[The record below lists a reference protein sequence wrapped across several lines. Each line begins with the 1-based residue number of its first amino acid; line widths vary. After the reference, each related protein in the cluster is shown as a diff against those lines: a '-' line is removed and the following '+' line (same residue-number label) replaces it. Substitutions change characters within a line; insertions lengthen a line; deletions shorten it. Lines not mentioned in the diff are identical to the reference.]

1 MKTITVMG
9 AGNGGFS
16 AAADLSLRGFQVT
29 LFEHP
34 SFAGNIE
41 TIRRSGAIGL
51 STLPSTGLAGGFAR
65 PACITT
71 DMEQAI
77 AGSEVI
83 FVIVPAFAHII
94 FAQAMAPFLRSGQM
108 VILMPGGFGG
118 SILFRKAL
126 RAAGGPAGVLVAE
139 TSTLPYAC
147 RKLDDVSVW
156 IRGRKETFDLAA
168 YPAADT
174 KQVLALVEILYPAV
188 RGARNV
194 LETGL
199 NNLNPFIHPPIV
211 LLNVGSTER
220 GDRVLFYHEG
230 ITPAVQHLIEALD
243 RERLALA
250 DRFSLSLDP
259 AHRIL
264 LTHYG
269 HQGAAGNTF
278 REVAMGNPV
287 YRWSE
292 MPSRIDSRYLTEDIP
307 MSLIPIRA
315 LARQADV
322 PCRTMDAVITMTE
335 QVLKK
340 DLVALARTLAELDME
355 GRTATEILQNL

>member
-1 MKTITVMG
+1 MKAITIMG
-9 AGNGGFS
+9 AGNGGYS

-34 SFAGNIE
+34 SFAGNIDK
-41 TIRRSGAIGL
+41 IRRSGIIGL

-71 DMEQAI
+71 NMEEAVV
-77 AGSEVI
+77 GSEVI

-94 FAQAMAPFLRSGQM
+94 FAQAMAPFLRNGQM
-108 VILMPGGFGG
+108 IVLMPGGFGG
-118 SILFRKAL
+118 SILFRNAL

-147 RKLDDVSVW
+147 RKLDDTSVW
-156 IRGRKETFDLAA
+156 IRGRKKSFDLAA

-174 KQVLALVEILYPAV
+174 EHVLAIIKMLYPAV
-188 RGARNV
+188 RAARNI

-250 DRFSLSLDP
+250 DLFSLSLDP

-264 LTHYG
+264 LAHYG
-269 HQGAAGNTF
+269 HQGATGDTF

-292 MPSRIDSRYLTEDIP
+292 MPARIDSRYLTEDIP

-315 LARQADV
+315 LARQVDA

-340 DLVALARTLAELDME
+340 DLWALARTLAELDME
-355 GRTATEILQNL
+355 GRTVTEIVQNI